1 VKDQNHTQLPT
12 GRDIPLLLIG
22 IIGIGTSGPIIAL
35 SVMPVFILIFWRNIA
50 GSILMLPFAIRAKEW
65 RSPEHLKGI
74 GFAAISGLALSLHFI
89 GFFYAMRLT
98 SVATGTALAAM
109 QPLFAALFVTFFGG
123 KIPRR
128 AWIGMFI
135 SFAGVVLITG
145 IDFQLSTRAFIGDL
159 AAIACGAMSAIYVMI
174 GSHAQRK
181 ISTSTYTTTCYLTCA
196 LSVLPLI
203 YLNNYDLINYSRYQ
217 WMLLFFLFLGAQV
230 MGHTMFNFTLKR
242 VSPTVVS
249 LIVFFEVPVCAIL
262 AFWWIGQ
269 IPPSQVIPGIILIL
283 VGCGIFVMRSKP
295 LVENHGNPV
304 A

>member
-1 VKDQNHTQLPT
+1 MPT

-50 GSILMLPFAIRAKEW
+50 GSILMLPIAIKAKEW
-65 RSPEHLKGI
+65 RSAEHRNGI
-74 GFAAISGLALSLHFI
+74 AFAIVAGLALSLHFV

-109 QPLFAALFVTFFGG
+109 QPIFAALFVTFFGG
-123 KIPRR
+123 VIPRR

-181 ISTSTYTTTCYLTCA
+181 ISTSTYTSICYLSCA
-196 LSVLPLI
+196 VSVLPLI
-203 YLNNYDLINYSRYQ
+203 YFNKYKLIDYSRYQ

-262 AFWWIGQ
+262 AFWWLDQ
-269 IPPSQVIPGIILIL
+269 VPPAAVIPGIILIL
-283 VGCGIFVMRSKP
+283 IGCGIFVMRSKP
-295 LVENHGNPV
+295 LAENNINPV